1 MHPSEIRTVTPRP
14 VSKPASASK
23 VDTGGM
29 GVIGGDFGFT
39 VGVADPDKD
48 DFMVHV
54 FLVNIMF

>member
-1 MHPSEIRTVTPRP
+1 
-14 VSKPASASK
+14 
-23 VDTGGM
+23 M

-54 FLVNIMF
+54 FWLTLCFNSKIIPVQIDGFIRVWR